1 MPAFDLTS
9 DLLIMLAASIL
20 SLLFSYVP
28 GLNTWFAGMDGTFKR
43 LAMLL
48 LMAITAGAI
57 YGLGCAGVLSSGI
70 TCDQAGLTKLV
81 YMFVLAVIANQATY
95 TISPPTHSVKF
106 LKSK

>member
-9 DLLIMLAASIL
+9 DMLVIFAGAVL

-28 GLNTWFAGMDGTFKR
+28 GLSTWFAGMDGTFKR

-48 LMAITAGAI
+48 LLAITAGAI

-70 TCDQAGLTKLV
+70 SCDQAGLTKLI
-81 YMFVLAVIANQATY
+81 YMFILAVIANQSTFS
-95 TISPPTHSVKF
+95 ISPPTAAVRKAK
-106 LKSK
+106 LQ